1 VIGFRWQ
8 GLRKTLPPRTDHQPP
23 TPSSEIL
30 RDARALI
37 FVRHPNDPTHK
48 RSVPMRRTMC
58 KSKIHRGVLTGADLN
73 YEGSLTVDLDLM
85 DAADMR
91 EFEKVQVV
99 NVNNGA
105 RLETY
110 LIAGERGSG
119 TIQLNGAAARLGVPG
134 DRVIVISY
142 AEYEEAELA
151 AFEPRLVFVDDQ
163 NRIAKPKVA

>member
-1 VIGFRWQ
+1 
-8 GLRKTLPPRTDHQPP
+8 
-23 TPSSEIL
+23 
-30 RDARALI
+30 
-37 FVRHPNDPTHK
+37 
-48 RSVPMRRTMC
+48 MRRTMC

-99 NVNNGA
+99 NINNGA

-110 LIAGERGSG
+110 LIAGARGTG
-119 TIQLNGAAARLGVPG
+119 VLQLNGAAARLGVPG
-134 DRVIVISY
+134 DKIIVISY
-142 AEYEEAELA
+142 ADYEEAELEG
-151 AFEPRLVFVDDQ
+151 FEPRLVFVDER